1 MSHKMFRP
9 LRMVVVS
16 WALLCSLAHGAQ
28 PDLTKLT
35 VGYSPISAATLPFF
49 IAVEER
55 LFQKHGLEVVPVFF
69 GGSPLINAAIM
80 AGEFPIGLT
89 GGAGIISSQLAGSDL
104 TVIGSYL
111 QVLTIDGMARP
122 GIKSIEDLR
131 GKKVAVSRIGA
142 STYFAGL
149 SMLDSRGMKP
159 TDVAFI
165 QAGGVG
171 ESYAALVNGA
181 VDGAMIGYPFSL
193 KAKQAGYALLFRP
206 PDTEYGLYPN
216 ATIAARESWLKD
228 PRNRK
233 IAVSFLRAMG
243 EGLHLSKTDAVASK
257 KALRRYTR
265 VQDEATL
272 QGTFEFFQPY
282 FPASLRTIE
291 KAMANAIK
299 FLDHPKAK
307 QLDAKQTFN
316 NSFVE
321 EALR

>member
-1 MSHKMFRP
+1 MR
-9 LRMVVVS
+9 LACLV
-16 WALLCSLAHGAQ
+16 ALLAVSAIAYAGQAE
-28 PDLTKLT
+28 PTKLT

-69 GGSPLINAAIM
+69 GGSPLINAAMM

-111 QVLTIDGMARP
+111 QVLTIDGMAKP
-122 GIKSIEDLR
+122 AIKTIDDLK

-159 TDVAFI
+159 TDVVFI

-171 ESYAALVNGA
+171 ESYAALANGA
-181 VDGAMIGYPFSL
+181 VDAAMIGYPFSL
-193 KAKQAGYALLFRP
+193 KAKQAGFQLLFRP

-216 ATIAARESWLKD
+216 ATIAARESWLKE
-228 PRNRK
+228 PLTAR
-233 IAVSFLRAMG
+233 LR
-243 EGLHLSKTDAVASK
+243 
-257 KALRRYTR
+257 
-265 VQDEATL
+265 
-272 QGTFEFFQPY
+272 EFYGQ
-282 FPASLRTIE
+282 
-291 KAMANAIK
+291 
-299 FLDHPKAK
+299 
-307 QLDAKQTFN
+307 
-316 NSFVE
+316 
-321 EALR
+321 

>member
-1 MSHKMFRP
+1 MRCF
-9 LRMVVVS
+9 LRFAYLLVFL
-16 WALLCSLAHGAQ
+16 ALNAASQAAQ
-28 PDLTKLT
+28 PELTKLT

-49 IAVEER
+49 IALEER
-55 LFQKHGLEVVPVFF
+55 LFQKHGLEIVPVFF

-89 GGAGIISSQLAGSDL
+89 GGAGIISSQLAGADL

-111 QVLTIDGMARP
+111 QVLTIDGMAKP
-122 GIKSIEDLR
+122 EIKSINDLK

-159 TDVAFI
+159 TDVVFI

-171 ESYAALVNGA
+171 ESFAALVNGA
-181 VDGAMIGYPFSL
+181 VDAAMIGYPFGL
-193 KAKQAGYALLFRP
+193 KAKQAGFQILFRP

-216 ATIAARESWLKD
+216 ATVAARESWLKE

-233 IAVSFLRAMG
+233 IAVSFLRAMN
-243 EGLHLSKTDAVASK
+243 EGLHLAKTDAVASK
-257 KALRRYTR
+257 KALRRFTR

-282 FPASLRTIE
+282 FPTNLRTVE

-307 QLDAKQTFN
+307 QLDPKQTFN
-316 NSFVE
+316 NSYVD

>member
-1 MSHKMFRP
+1 M
-9 LRMVVVS
+9 
-16 WALLCSLAHGAQ
+16 ALNAASQAAQ

-49 IAVEER
+49 IALEER

-89 GGAGIISSQLAGSDL
+89 GGAGIISSQLAGADL

-111 QVLTIDGMARP
+111 QVLTIDGMAKP
-122 GIKSIEDLR
+122 EIKSINDLK

-159 TDVAFI
+159 TDVVFI

-171 ESYAALVNGA
+171 ESFAALVNGA
-181 VDGAMIGYPFSL
+181 VDAAMIGYPFGL
-193 KAKQAGYALLFRP
+193 KAKQAGFQILFRP
-206 PDTEYGLYPN
+206 ADTEYGLYPN
-216 ATIAARESWLKD
+216 ATVAARESWLKE

-233 IAVSFLRAMG
+233 IAVTFLRAMN
-243 EGLHLSKTDAVASK
+243 EGLHLAKTDAVASK
-257 KALRRYTR
+257 KALRRFTR

-282 FPASLRTIE
+282 FPTTLRTVE

-307 QLDAKQTFN
+307 QLDPKQTFN

>member
-1 MSHKMFRP
+1 MRCF
-9 LRMVVVS
+9 LRFAYLLVFL
-16 WALLCSLAHGAQ
+16 ALNAASQAAQ
-28 PDLTKLT
+28 PELTKLT

-49 IAVEER
+49 IALEER
-55 LFQKHGLEVVPVFF
+55 LFQKHGLDVVPVFF

-89 GGAGIISSQLAGSDL
+89 GGAGIISSQLAGADL

-111 QVLTIDGMARP
+111 QVLTIDGMAKP
-122 GIKSIEDLR
+122 EIKSINDLK

-159 TDVAFI
+159 TDVVFI

-171 ESYAALVNGA
+171 ESFAALVNGV
-181 VDGAMIGYPFSL
+181 VDAAMIGYPFGL
-193 KAKQAGYALLFRP
+193 KAKQAGFQILFRP

-216 ATIAARESWLKD
+216 ATVAARESWLKE

-233 IAVSFLRAMG
+233 IAVTFLRAMN
-243 EGLHLSKTDAVASK
+243 EGLHLAKTDAVASK
-257 KALRRYTR
+257 KALRRFTR

-282 FPASLRTIE
+282 FPTTLRTVE

-307 QLDAKQTFN
+307 QLDPKQTFN
-316 NSFVE
+316 NSYVD

>member
-1 MSHKMFRP
+1 MRRILQRGVLCAS
-9 LRMVVVS
+9 LV
-16 WALLCSLAHGAQ
+16 LCSLSHGGQ
-28 PDLTKLT
+28 PELTKLT

-55 LFQKHGLEVVPVFF
+55 LFQKQGLEVVPVFF

-122 GIKSIEDLR
+122 GIKSIDDLR

-159 TDVAFI
+159 TDVTFI

-171 ESYAALVNGA
+171 ESYAALINGA

-193 KAKQAGYALLFRP
+193 KAKQAGYTLLFRP

-228 PRNRK
+228 SRNRK
-233 IAVSFLRAMG
+233 IAVSFLRAMS
-243 EGLHLSKTDAVASK
+243 EGLHLSKNDAAASK

-299 FLDHPKAK
+299 FLDHPRAK

-321 EALR
+321 EAMR

>member
-1 MSHKMFRP
+1 MVMKRY
-9 LRMVVVS
+9 LRFGGLVAL
-16 WALLCSLAHGAQ
+16 WACIAPAYAAQ
-28 PDLTKLT
+28 SDLTKLT

-49 IAVEER
+49 IALEER
-55 LFQKHGLEVVPVFF
+55 LFAKHGLEVVPVFF

-111 QVLTIDGMARP
+111 QVLTIDGMAKP
-122 GIKSIEDLR
+122 EIKSINELK

-171 ESYAALVNGA
+171 ESYAALASGA
-181 VDGAMIGYPFSL
+181 VDAAMIGYPFSL
-193 KAKQAGYALLFRP
+193 KAKQAGFQILFRP

-216 ATIAARESWLKD
+216 ATVAARESWLKE

-233 IAVSFLRAMG
+233 IAVSFLRAMN
-243 EGLHLSKTDAVASK
+243 EGLHLSRTDAVASK

-282 FPASLRTIE
+282 FPANLRTIE

-307 QLDAKQTFN
+307 QLDPKQTFN
-316 NSFVE
+316 NSYVD
-321 EALR
+321 EALK

>member
-1 MSHKMFRP
+1 MRCF
-9 LRMVVVS
+9 LRFAHLLVFL
-16 WALLCSLAHGAQ
+16 ALNAASQAAQ
-28 PDLTKLT
+28 PELTKLT

-49 IAVEER
+49 IALEER
-55 LFQKHGLEVVPVFF
+55 LFQKQGLEVVPVFF

-89 GGAGIISSQLAGSDL
+89 GGAGIISSQLAGADL

-111 QVLTIDGMARP
+111 QVLTIDGMAKP
-122 GIKSIEDLR
+122 EIKSINDLK

-159 TDVAFI
+159 TDVVFI

-171 ESYAALVNGA
+171 ESFAALVNGA
-181 VDGAMIGYPFSL
+181 VDAAMIGYPFGL
-193 KAKQAGYALLFRP
+193 KAKQAGFQILFRP

-216 ATIAARESWLKD
+216 ATVAARESWLKE

-233 IAVSFLRAMG
+233 IAVTFLRAMN
-243 EGLHLSKTDAVASK
+243 EGLHSAKTDAVASK
-257 KALRRYTR
+257 KALRRFTR
-265 VQDEATL
+265 VQDETTL

-282 FPASLRTIE
+282 FPTTLRTVE

-307 QLDAKQTFN
+307 QLDPKQTFN
-316 NSFVE
+316 NSYVD

>member
-1 MSHKMFRP
+1 MKRP
-9 LRMVVVS
+9 LKFACFL
-16 WALLCSLAHGAQ
+16 ALWLFSTTAHGAQ
-28 PDLTKLT
+28 PDLIKFT

-49 IAVEER
+49 IALEER
-55 LFQKHGLEVVPVFF
+55 LFQKQGLEVVPVFF

-111 QVLTIDGMARP
+111 QVLTIDGMAKP
-122 GIKSIEDLR
+122 EIKSINDLK

-159 TDVAFI
+159 TDVVFI

-171 ESYAALVNGA
+171 ESYAALASGA
-181 VDGAMIGYPFSL
+181 VDASMIGYPFSL
-193 KAKQAGYALLFRP
+193 KAKQAGFQILFRP
-206 PDTEYGLYPN
+206 PDTDYGLYPN
-216 ATIAARESWLKD
+216 ATVAARESWLKE

-233 IAVSFLRAMG
+233 IAVSFLRAMN
-243 EGLHLSKTDAVASK
+243 EGLHLAKTDAVASK

-265 VQDEATL
+265 VQDDATL
-272 QGTFEFFQPY
+272 QATFEFFQPY
-282 FPASLRTIE
+282 FPTNLRTIE

-307 QLDAKQTFN
+307 QLDPKQTFN
-316 NSFVE
+316 NSYVD
-321 EALR
+321 EALK

>member
-1 MSHKMFRP
+1 MSRKRY
-9 LRMVVVS
+9 LRFGGLAVL
-16 WALLCSLAHGAQ
+16 WAFIAPVYAAQ
-28 PDLTKLT
+28 PELTKLT

-49 IAVEER
+49 IALEER
-55 LFQKHGLEVVPVFF
+55 LFQKQGLDVVPVFF

-111 QVLTIDGMARP
+111 QVLTIDGMAKP
-122 GIKSIEDLR
+122 EIKSINDLK

-159 TDVAFI
+159 TDVVFI

-171 ESYAALVNGA
+171 ESFAALANGA
-181 VDGAMIGYPFSL
+181 VDAAMIGYPFSL
-193 KAKQAGYALLFRP
+193 KAKQAGFQILFRP

-216 ATIAARESWLKD
+216 ATVAARESWLKE

-233 IAVSFLRAMG
+233 IAVSFLRAMN

-265 VQDEATL
+265 VRDEATL

-282 FPASLRTIE
+282 FPANLRTIE

-307 QLDAKQTFN
+307 QLDPKQTFN
-316 NSFVE
+316 NSYVD
-321 EALR
+321 EALK